1 MQSNNLNP
9 RHVLAIVLVS
19 YLMIVL
25 DISIV
30 ITALPDIQQSMQLS
44 AAALSWV
51 QNIYTLCF
59 GGFLLLS
66 ARVGD
71 LLGRK
76 KTLMAG
82 LALFTAASLMIGFSH
97 DYLTLVCARA
107 VQGIGAAILA
117 PSTLA
122 LLTQH
127 FPQGPER
134 NKALSLYAA
143 AAGIGS
149 SLGLVIGG
157 LLTGWLDWRI
167 GFFINVPVGVALFVA
182 SMRLLRETPVISGK
196 FDVPGALLSTAGM
209 SALVFSVIESSVLGW
224 GAMLPQVSFLSAVVL
239 LTLFVRHE
247 YSYHQPIMP
256 LRLFS
261 HKVRVGAYLSRM
273 LFLGAM
279 VGFFF
284 FSTQFL
290 QRVIGFTPAQTGMA
304 FLPVTIPT
312 FLASLLVPYL
322 TRKFGIQKSIL
333 LALSF
338 SIAGMLCLTQLS
350 AQSHYWSDI
359 ALPMILIGIGN
370 GTVLGPLTLAGMTDI
385 TAEDSGAASG
395 VVNVAHQLG
404 GSLGLSILIALFSSA
419 ASEQANYQAMLA
431 QQLDTAFAGASAF
444 LLAALLIAA
453 YFMRK
458 GSLVKS

>member
-1 MQSNNLNP
+1 MQSNSVNP

-30 ITALPDIQQSMQLS
+30 ITALPEIQQSMQLS
-44 AAALSWV
+44 AATLSWV

-76 KTLMAG
+76 KTLMTG
-82 LALFTAASLMIGFSH
+82 LALFTLASLSIAFSA
-97 DYLTLVCARA
+97 DYLTLVVARA
-107 VQGIGAAILA
+107 LQGIGAAILA

-157 LLTGWLDWRI
+157 VLTGWLDWRI
-167 GFFINVPVGVALFVA
+167 GFFINVPVGVALFAA
-182 SMRLLRETPVISGK
+182 SMRWLQETTAISGK

-224 GAMLPQVSFLSAVVL
+224 GAILPQVSFLSAVVL
-239 LTLFVRHE
+239 LALFVWHE
-247 YSYHQPIMP
+247 RFYHQPIMP

-261 HKVRVGAYLSRM
+261 HKIRVGAYLSRM

-322 TRKFGIQKSIL
+322 TQKLGIQKSIV

-338 SIAGMLCLTQLS
+338 SVAGMLCLTQLS
-350 AQSHYWSDI
+350 AQSHYWSGV

-370 GTVLGPLTLAGMTDI
+370 GTVLGPLTVAGMTDI
-385 TAEDSGAASG
+385 AAEDSGAASG

-404 GSLGLSILIALFSSA
+404 GSLGLSILIALFSSS
-419 ASEQANYQAMLA
+419 ASEQADYQNVLV
-431 QQLDTAFAGASAF
+431 QQLDTAFAGACVF
-444 LLAALLIAA
+444 LVVALLIAVC
-453 YFMRK
+453 FLRK
-458 GSLVKS
+458 EPLAKS

>member
-1 MQSNNLNP
+1 MQNTSVNP
-9 RHVLAIVLVS
+9 RHVLVIVLVS

-30 ITALPDIQQSMQLS
+30 ITALPEIQQSMQLS
-44 AAALSWV
+44 AATLSWV

-76 KTLMAG
+76 RTLMTG
-82 LALFTAASLMIGFSH
+82 LALFTLASLSIAFSA
-97 DYLTLVCARA
+97 DYLTLLVARA
-107 VQGIGAAILA
+107 IQGLGAAILA

-122 LLTQH
+122 LLTLH

-134 NKALSLYAA
+134 NKALSLYAS

-167 GFFINVPVGVALFVA
+167 GFFINVPVGVALFIA
-182 SMRLLRETPVISGK
+182 SMRLLRETPAISGK

-261 HKVRVGAYLSRM
+261 HRVRVGAYLSRM

-290 QRVIGFTPAQTGMA
+290 QRVVGFTPAQTGIA

-333 LALSF
+333 LALCF

-370 GTVLGPLTLAGMTDI
+370 GTVLGPLTVAGMTDI

-419 ASEQANYQAMLA
+419 ASEHANYQAMLA
-431 QQLDTAFAGASAF
+431 RQLDTAFAGASAF

-453 YFMRK
+453 CFMRK